1 MVYSFTSEDFR
12 QAFGFA
18 VDYHLD
24 PTKQQ
29 IGRTSAEPRGF
40 GGVLDAF
47 TRGKLV
53 EIGVTQMIH
62 ELNPSVKGEL
72 DFEMHAASAVR
83 TDPDIISIE
92 ENNIK
97 RSPNIF
103 TEIKN
108 TLSNDR
114 YIGVTEEQLN
124 SIKTGAGS
132 KPAFTIYASINVNKN
147 NDNPR
152 TADFVGMY
160 LKHLTKHEMFNQF
173 LDLSAFAKLEFVLS
187 LEELERFGTRFPAGK
202 LFLETDMFSDAKK
215 IYKKNGELVKG
226 IELISEFNDYDSHLD
241 MPLKN
246 GELYAPYGDFYVKGS
261 FNIYRKSNN
270 KSIIQ
275 YIHCITDVSV
285 NNDVFGTYKLN
296 KGWFYWF
303 NLLTVGR
310 DPILKRNN
318 LFIAKRRVYQL
329 IDKGLIHNPSESLE
343 MIANEI

>member
-1 MVYSFTSEDFR
+1 MNYKFTPQDFK
-12 QAFGFA
+12 QAFRFA
-18 VDYHLD
+18 LEYHLD

-29 IGRTSAEPRGF
+29 TGRTSAEPRGF

-47 TRGKLV
+47 IRGKLV

-62 ELNPSVKGEL
+62 GLNPSVKGEL

-83 TDPDIISIE
+83 TDPDIISII
-92 ENNIK
+92 ENNIE

-114 YIGVTEEQLN
+114 YIGVTEEQLA
-124 SIKTGAGS
+124 SIKKGADR
-132 KPAFTIYASINVNKN
+132 KPAFTIYSSINVNN
-147 NDNPR
+147 SNDNPR
-152 TADFVGMY
+152 KADFVGMY
-160 LKHLTKHEMFNQF
+160 LKHLTGHKMFDQF

-187 LEELERFGTRFPAGK
+187 LEELERFGTKFPAGE

-215 IYKKNGELVKG
+215 IYKINGELVKG
-226 IELISEFNDYDSHLD
+226 VELISEFNDYDSHLD

-246 GELYAPYGDFYVKGS
+246 GELYSPYGDFNVEGS
-261 FNIYRKSNN
+261 FNIYRKINE

-275 YIHCITDVSV
+275 YIHCKTDVSV
-285 NNDVFGTYKLN
+285 KNDVFGTYQLD
-296 KGWFYWF
+296 KGNTYFF
-303 NLLTVGR
+303 NLITVGR

-329 IDKGLIHNPSESLE
+329 IDQGLISNPSESLE
-343 MIANEI
+343 RIANDI